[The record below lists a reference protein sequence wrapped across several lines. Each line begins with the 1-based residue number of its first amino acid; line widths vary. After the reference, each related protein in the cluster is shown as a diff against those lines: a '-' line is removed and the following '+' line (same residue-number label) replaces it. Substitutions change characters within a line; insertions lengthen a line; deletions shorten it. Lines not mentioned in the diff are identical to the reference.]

1 MKKIIIHSL
10 PIWVSFVGLAVFCHT
25 LNPIMVRG
33 PEFLKFY
40 FTLTIGFYLSVL
52 SLRSFGER
60 LSKVSFYLMIF
71 IFLLGVVKLFRGL
84 SLDRPV
90 GILFSILV
98 AEIMISIIFIS
109 IEFKHKIKK

>member
-1 MKKIIIHSL
+1 MKKIIIHSI
-10 PIWVSFVGLAVFCHT
+10 PIMVSFLGLEIFCHT

-40 FTLTIGFYLSVL
+40 SSLTIGFYLSLFCLRFFRENL
-52 SLRSFGER
+52 SGTSFCFM
-60 LSKVSFYLMIF
+60 VIIF
-71 IFLLGVVKLFRGL
+71 ILGAIKLFRGL

-98 AEIMISIIFIS
+98 AEILINMIFIS
-109 IEFKHKIKK
+109 IEFKQKMKQ